1 MKQGIVFFIFIILSR
16 FFQSCN
22 TTEPPPPPPDGEK
35 PTLELTL
42 EDLSCTE
49 AWITLKTTN
58 LQLPATI
65 QLKQDST
72 VTQDLVLS
80 NADTLIYIDS
90 LLPNKSYQYQTSS
103 IEQPA
108 TSNELSVTT
117 MDTTSHDFTFETF
130 TFGDISNSYLF
141 DVAIINGNNIW
152 AVGEILIADT
162 SAIGY
167 TKYNAVHW
175 DGSEWTLHR
184 IMFYTICGQQNRTPY
199 PASSVFA
206 FSENDV
212 WVAMYGDQIA
222 RLDGSTQTA
231 TICLPISFSIKKIW
245 GENSNSVYAVGDM
258 GKIVHYQNGVGWQV
272 IESGTDADL
281 LDVWGTP
288 DGNIVWVSGRDL
300 NKTVLIKIEDQDANI
315 VFEEHY
321 PWQIQKG
328 KISGGISSIWTDN
341 ENYLYATTPINVYRC
356 LSNTNGEGKEIYP
369 YEDYLYGGTIRIRG
383 TGVNNIFTSGSNS
396 SILHYNGYSW
406 KRYEQFYDE
415 NTYLYS
421 SDTKGNLFVA
431 VGDKLENI
439 LYYKAIIIVGR

>member
-22 TTEPPPPPPDGEK
+22 TTEPPPPPDGEK

-58 LQLPATI
+58 LQLPTTI

-103 IEQPA
+103 IEQPS

-141 DVAIINGNNIW
+141 DVAIISENNIW
-152 AVGEILIADT
+152 AVGEIRIADT
-162 SAIGY
+162 SSIGY

-175 DGSEWTLHR
+175 DGSEWTLR
-184 IMFYTICGQQNRTPY
+184 KIYYYGSCSAVMY
-199 PASSVFA
+199 PELRAIWA
-206 FSENDV
+206 FS
-212 WVAMYGDQIA
+212 GDNIA
-222 RLDGSTQTA
+222 LTNGGSIGWFDGDTVNLDCGMNSLLTGS
-231 TICLPISFSIKKIW
+231 INKIW
-245 GENSNSVYAVGDM
+245 GTSSDDLYVVGNN
-258 GKIVHYQNGVGWQV
+258 GNIVHYYGVIWQK
-272 IESGTDADL
+272 IESGTDVDF

-300 NKTVLIKIEDQDANI
+300 NKTVLIKIEDQEANI

-341 ENYLYATTPINVYRC
+341 ENYLYATTPITVYRC

-406 KRYEQFYDE
+406 KRYEQFYDV

-439 LYYKAIIIVGR
+439 LYYKAIIIVGW